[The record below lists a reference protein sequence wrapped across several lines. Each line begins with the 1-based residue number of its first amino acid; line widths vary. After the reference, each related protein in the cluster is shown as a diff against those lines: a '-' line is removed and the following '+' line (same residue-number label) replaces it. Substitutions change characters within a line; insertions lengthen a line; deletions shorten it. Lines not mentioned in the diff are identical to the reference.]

1 MRKCGLLSV
10 FVIGLFAGQG
20 LASTT
25 FTLDK
30 NTALL
35 LHQVSVS
42 SSDAGSLLWVTDN
55 PIMYG
60 EAMQGTVGYA
70 GWLWDL
76 GDSDSLAS
84 MKIGAMGTAAL
95 SSIQTAGSYTGFK
108 LFLANDD
115 DDPWAVQLYTDAG
128 STSYFSGFTTLPAG
142 TSSTLILNFGT
153 PINFAQVTD
162 IGFEVRGDFS
172 SGKPSNPDVFHI
184 SAVPQLIPAP
194 GALLLTLI
202 GIGTIRLGRRNLA

>member
-1 MRKCGLLSV
+1 MSMLKCGLLSV
-10 FVIGLFAGQG
+10 FVVGLFAGQG
-20 LASTT
+20 LASAT

-42 SSDAGSLLWVTDN
+42 STD
-55 PIMYG
+55 PVAYG
-60 EAMQGTVGYA
+60 ASMQGVVGYA

-95 SSIQTAGSYTGFK
+95 SSIQTAGSYTDFQ

-128 STSYFSGFTTLPAG
+128 STSYFSGFTTLPGG
-142 TSSTLILNFGT
+142 TSSTLTLSFGT
-153 PINFAQVTD
+153 PIDFAQVTD

-184 SAVPQLIPAP
+184 SVVPQSIPAP
-194 GALLLTLI
+194 GALLLALV
-202 GIGTIRLGRRNLA
+202 GIGSIRLGRRRNHA